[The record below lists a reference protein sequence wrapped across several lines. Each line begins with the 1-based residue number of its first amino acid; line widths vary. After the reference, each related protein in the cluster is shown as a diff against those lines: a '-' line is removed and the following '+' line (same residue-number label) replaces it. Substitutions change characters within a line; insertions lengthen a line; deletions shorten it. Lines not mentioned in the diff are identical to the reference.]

1 MKSNKSVYNI
11 FNLWRRD
18 ESERFTRRL
27 AWYCANHSGRFAD
40 ELCSLVADNRI
51 QEICAYSIDYRAD
64 DDPTALAFARQC
76 LAFYA
81 KDADLVIAGVDK
93 KSNAEKSFAET
104 ERRCRRTNQRFSL
117 LYQTE
122 QLLFCEDGLVVAVSQ
137 KISEILG
144 DCPKLEDLDLRF
156 GPGMNVGCTSAKYTS
171 GRHKLN
177 VPMTHYH
184 EFSNELLEEFER
196 ELPHMFK
203 LNKLLPAVAKLSW
216 VNKNWQTLR
225 SIIIEAILAGL
236 GQLGIGKELKKRF
249 LATCGINLSSQV
261 ENRLYA
267 GIGSIHNNIATIDL
281 KNASNT
287 IACLV
292 VFHLIQ
298 SEDWFNLL
306 DQLRTRRVEYN
317 GKVIELEMF
326 SSMGNG
332 FTFELESII
341 FYAIAYVTCIR
352 AGLKTEYL
360 SVFGD
365 DLIVP
370 SDADFLNKLFHNL
383 EFFGFEVNSTKSYTD
398 GPFRESCGADYFLGI
413 NIRPFYKKDRWT
425 DARLIGLLN
434 FDRANWNLF
443 EPLRFELEKLIFDKS
458 NNIISFGP
466 PGFGD
471 GHIHYDISDFQYRM
485 HLRRNK
491 PCTKPIETRWATSKL
506 EWNGTCKKHR
516 KLSVGSVKPPFSFK
530 TITKIPWVEDSELEL
545 GDQLYPLYSIYR
557 QSKLQKPRYRIVY
570 DTKGL
575 YKTRIF
581 INTDSDAEDRDND
594 PYVLRGGWKTKVTTV
609 DLYPSEDH
617 ESDKL
622 FRGGLK

>member
-1 MKSNKSVYNI
+1 MKSKKPVYNI

-27 AWYCANHSGRFAD
+27 AWYCASNSGRFAD
-40 ELCSLVADNRI
+40 ELCNLVADNSV
-51 QEICAYSIDYRAD
+51 QEICAYSIDYRVD
-64 DDPTALAFARQC
+64 DDPTALAYARQC
-76 LAFYA
+76 LALYA
-81 KDADLVIAGVDK
+81 KDADLVIAGVNK
-93 KSNAEKSFAET
+93 KANAELSFAET
-104 ERRCRRTNQRFSL
+104 ERRCKRTNQRFSL

-137 KISEILG
+137 KISDILG
-144 DCPKLEDLDLRF
+144 DCPRLEDLDLRF
-156 GPGMNVGCTSAKYTS
+156 GPGMNVGCSSAKYTS

-184 EFSNELLEEFER
+184 EFSSELTEEFAK

-203 LNKLLPAVAKLSW
+203 LNKLSVAVAKLSW
-216 VNKNWQTLR
+216 VDKNWQTNR
-225 SIIIEAILAGL
+225 SIIIESILAGL
-236 GQLGIGKELKKRF
+236 GQLGVGKELKERF
-249 LATCGINLSSQV
+249 LTTCQINLKSQV
-261 ENRLYA
+261 ENRSYA
-267 GIGSIHNNIATIDL
+267 AIGSINDSIATIDL

-317 GKVIELEMF
+317 GKTIELEMF

-341 FYAIAYVTCIR
+341 FYAIAYVTCVR
-352 AGLKTEYL
+352 AGLKTDNI

-370 SDADFLNKLFHNL
+370 SDADFLNELFHNL
-383 EFFGFEVNSTKSYTD
+383 EFFGFEVNSEKSFTK
-398 GPFRESCGADYFLGI
+398 GPFRESCGADFFLGT
-413 NIRPFYKKDRWT
+413 NIRPFYKKSRWT

-443 EPLRFELEKLIFDKS
+443 EPFRYELEQLLFNKS
-458 NNIISFGP
+458 SNVISFGP

-471 GHIHYDISDFQYRM
+471 GHIHYDVTDPQCKM
-485 HLRRNK
+485 HLRRNVQH
-491 PCTKPIETRWATSKL
+491 TKPINTRWATSKL
-506 EWNGTCKKHR
+506 DWNGSCKKHR
-516 KLSVGSVKPPFSFK
+516 KLSTGSVRPPFNFK
-530 TITKIPWVEDSELEL
+530 TITKVPFVENGELEL

-557 QSKLQKPRYRIVY
+557 KAKPNKPSYTIVY
-570 DTKGL
+570 DGEGSD
-575 YKTRIF
+575 KTRVF
-581 INTDSDAEDRDND
+581 VNVESDADDRDND

-609 DLYPSEDH
+609 DLYPS
-617 ESDKL
+617 
-622 FRGGLK
+622 